1 MKRPDIEICAPPLDA
16 IRAGGQGNGYPA
28 PSALSGPRLDH
39 EHRALNGNVAGAVQG
54 HLARLTWSQVDPAYG
69 GGTPSWRLRS
79 SRAYFAIGHFLRG
92 FEHQVQRKEG
102 RFERSVRCSTVIPH
116 GFLRSQNYRCASIQ
130 QRHLPLNLTSL
141 TRRFTIGGFLLP
153 VLAWAASQ
161 FILTAP
167 KTHGLQSLLVGI
179 NGTKSPCL
187 STADQVRFWCW
198 NTAQL
203 NGRGFAGHG
212 SILERLTLA
221 SRGHPVF

>member
-1 MKRPDIEICAPPLDA
+1 MKRPDTEICAPPLDG

-69 GGTPSWRLRS
+69 GGAPSWRLRS

-92 FEHQVQRKEG
+92 FEQVQRKEG

-130 QRHLPLNLTSL
+130 QRHLPLNLTSR
-141 TRRFTIGGFLLP
+141 TRRFTIGGISTARFGVGCVAVYP
-153 VLAWAASQ
+153 YGPKNSWATISVGGD
-161 FILTAP
+161 
-167 KTHGLQSLLVGI
+167 KWDEVSLLI
-179 NGTKSPCL
+179 N
-187 STADQVRFWCW
+187 
-198 NTAQL
+198 
-203 NGRGFAGHG
+203 RGSGA
-212 SILERLTLA
+212 ILVLE
-221 SRGHPVF
+221 